1 MALTK
6 GHMCDHSK
14 DEIQI
19 VCVEYLKSPPS
30 TQIRKKNTTSVIS
43 NQIDFASSQDSAY
56 APKRILFP
64 L

>member
-1 MALTK
+1 
-6 GHMCDHSK
+6 MCDHYK